1 MGNGSLES
9 SFSSYTSWA
18 GSYSCQIIA
27 FSVSSVVNGHDDV
40 RQTPARVARHSWR
53 CHVEHPGHVTAGTWL
68 GHFHT
73 HITHVTTA
81 IQPFTRHCCR
91 CSFDRHQQHSGKRP
105 LATWK
110 GHNLP
115 CKVLARKKGGPW
127 ARGCLTVSD
136 GLLAPLVPSDG
147 PPTQHFSRH
156 DGPRDISSKYSH
168 PLISDLEHLARG
180 VHLPPSPF
188 SGFTF
193 LHSSGSYRRERNE
206 RLPRWSEDDFAQNN
220 VA

>member
-1 MGNGSLES
+1 MNGGRKWPMTGPTEDKDGQRQFGVVLLLLHFLGRKLQLSDHRLL
-9 SFSSYTSWA
+9 
-18 GSYSCQIIA
+18 Q
-27 FSVSSVVNGHDDV
+27 VSSVVNCHDDV

-115 CKVLARKKGGPW
+115 CKVLARKKGGPVGT
-127 ARGCLTVSD
+127 RLSD
-136 GLLAPLVPSDG
+136 C
-147 PPTQHFSRH
+147 F
-156 DGPRDISSKYSH
+156 
-168 PLISDLEHLARG
+168 
-180 VHLPPSPF
+180 
-188 SGFTF
+188 
-193 LHSSGSYRRERNE
+193 
-206 RLPRWSEDDFAQNN
+206 
-220 VA
+220 

>member
-1 MGNGSLES
+1 MM
-9 SFSSYTSWA
+9 TSDRLQLA
-18 GSYSCQIIA
+18 TDSN
-27 FSVSSVVNGHDDV
+27 V
-40 RQTPARVARHSWR
+40 
-53 CHVEHPGHVTAGTWL
+53 HVTAGGATSNVPVTSQLVL
-68 GHFHT
+68 GWATPTHT
-73 HITHVTTA
+73 SHTSQQLSSHSHVTVVVVVLTA
-81 IQPFTRHCCR
+81 ISSNVGRDRWPRGKVTTSRAR
-91 CSFDRHQQHSGKRP
+91 CWRGRRGVS
-105 LATWK
+105 
-110 GHNLP
+110 
-115 CKVLARKKGGPW
+115 W

-156 DGPRDISSKYSH
+156 DGPRDISSKYSN

-193 LHSSGSYRRERNE
+193 LHSSGGYRRERNE
-206 RLPRWSEDDFAQNN
+206 RLPRWNEDDFAQNN